1 MLWPDW
7 GLSPV
12 ALGDRAGWGCSS
24 TVGTPPPQWGSV
36 PHGGAVDRGS
46 PWGQVQVWVGTILLP
61 AGAWHHPQRS
71 QGLAEQFWSGGLGMR
86 REG

>member
-46 PWGQVQVWVGTILLP
+46 PWGQVQCGWEPFSFLLGPGTIPRGPRGWQSSFGL
-61 AGAWHHPQRS
+61 G
-71 QGLAEQFWSGGLGMR
+71 GLA
-86 REG
+86 